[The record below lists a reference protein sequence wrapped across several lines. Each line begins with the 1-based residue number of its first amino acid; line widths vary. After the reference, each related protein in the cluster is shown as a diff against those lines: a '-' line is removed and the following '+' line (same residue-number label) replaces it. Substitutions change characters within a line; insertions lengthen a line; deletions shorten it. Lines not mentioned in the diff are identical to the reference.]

1 MKFIALPIVL
11 FLSCTIAA
19 FAQED
24 YRDKQELKESFVNA
38 SKHAVDA
45 IADPDYKAGQGPK
58 NIVLMIADGLGT
70 TQLTAAYT
78 ANGGQLY
85 MTAMPYTGFA
95 TTQSASHYVTD
106 SAAAGTALATGVRT
120 YKGAIAVDTNKD
132 PLPTIL
138 EIAEEQGKSTG
149 LVATSAITH
158 ATPAAFIAHNTSRH
172 NYEAIAA
179 DFLETDIDLFI
190 GGGKDFFSSRKD
202 ERNLLDELKMKHYSV
217 FDSLEAAAEA
227 RQGPIAIL
235 TAGKHNPRWPER
247 GELLPE
253 GTQKAMEILG
263 QNDQGYF
270 LMVEGSQ
277 IDWGGHKNNTEF
289 IVQETLDFDRAVG
302 RALKLAAADGETLV
316 IVTSDHETG
325 GMSLATGNFEKGKI
339 RAKYT
344 SGGHT
349 GVMVPVMA
357 YGPGAEQF
365 TGFMQNTDI
374 FHKMHTLFG
383 LKPPVI
389 DKPRAARRGS
399 LRSRLTPNR
408 SSN

>member
-1 MKFIALPIVL
+1 MINKASIVL
-11 FLSCTIAA
+11 LALFWHIGVH
-19 FAQED
+19 AQED
-24 YRDKQELKESFVNA
+24 YREGQDLKEWFVND
-38 SKHAVDA
+38 SKHAVVA
-45 IADPDYKAGQGPK
+45 IADSSATPGQQPK
-58 NIVLMIADGLGT
+58 NIVLLIADGLGM

-78 ANGGQLY
+78 ANGGRLY
-85 MTAMPYTGFA
+85 MTEMPYAGFG
-95 TTQSASHYVTD
+95 TTQSADNYNTD

-120 YKGAIAVDTNKD
+120 YKGAIGVDMNKN

-138 EIAEEQGKSTG
+138 HLAEAHGKSTG

-179 DFLETDIDLFI
+179 DFLKTDIDLFI
-190 GGGKDFFSSRKD
+190 GGGKDFFASRKD
-202 ERNLLDELKMKHYSV
+202 GRNLLDELKKKQYQL
-217 FDSLEAAAEA
+217 FDSLEEAADAK
-227 RQGPIAIL
+227 QGPIAIL
-235 TAGKHNPRWPER
+235 TAGKHNPRWTER
-247 GELLPE
+247 GDILPV
-253 GTQKAMEILG
+253 GTQKAMEILA
-263 QNDQGYF
+263 QNPQGYF

-289 IVQETLDFDRAVG
+289 ILQETLDFDRAVG
-302 RALKLAAADGETLV
+302 RALQLAAADGETLV

-325 GMSLATGNFEKGKI
+325 GMSLESGNFEKGEI

-357 YGPGAEQF
+357 YGPGAEHF

-374 FHKMHTLFG
+374 FHKMHALFG
-383 LKPPVI
+383 F
-389 DKPRAARRGS
+389 
-399 LRSRLTPNR
+399 
-408 SSN
+408 